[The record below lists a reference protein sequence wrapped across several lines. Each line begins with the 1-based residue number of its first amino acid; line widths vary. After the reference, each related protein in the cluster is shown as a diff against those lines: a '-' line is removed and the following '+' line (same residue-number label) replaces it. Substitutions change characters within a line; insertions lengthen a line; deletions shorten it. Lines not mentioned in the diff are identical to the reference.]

1 MCMDGNSYEDWQIV
15 AEQYAAQVK
24 LYADHIELW
33 SERLKTAGLP
43 EATKAFERAVLAL
56 GMAYNEMLKASD
68 MLHAEHD
75 HDHFHVEAFN
85 VGLPAQEMHDHD
97 HPTDERSHDHHA
109 HVHAHSHS
117 HA

>member
-1 MCMDGNSYEDWQIV
+1 MDGNSYEDWQIV

-75 HDHFHVEAFN
+75 HFHVEAFN

-109 HVHAHSHS
+109 HVHAHPHS